1 MLFLGDFEAL
11 ARLPMNKN
19 FSNCFYFKSK
29 HKQKLLLLI
38 VKSLLRKLKIELL
51 RMIKTPGYAFTTS
64 KS

>member
-29 HKQKLLLLI
+29 QKLLLLI
-38 VKSLLRKLKIELL
+38 VKSLLGKLKIDLL
-51 RMIKTPGYAFTTS
+51 RMIKTPAYAFTSS